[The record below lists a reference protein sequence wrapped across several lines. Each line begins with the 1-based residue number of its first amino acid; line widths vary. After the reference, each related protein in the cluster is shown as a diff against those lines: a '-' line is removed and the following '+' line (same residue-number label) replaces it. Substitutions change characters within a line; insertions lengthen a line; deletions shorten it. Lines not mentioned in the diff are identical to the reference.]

1 MRIATYAAGLSGARA
16 DQLRRAMGAKRSPE
30 RMEALKGELMAGMEE
45 HGIDTLTRE
54 RIFDQLKAFAD
65 FGFPESHSFSFAH
78 IVYASA
84 WLKVHAPEHFYAA
97 ILSSQPMGFYS
108 SATLVQDARR
118 HGVTVLGPSVN
129 DSFLDTGVQC
139 APGVPGDQEYR
150 EGHPDPLPSRQ
161 VIPLDVDEELVV
173 RIGLSSVRGLG
184 RAAERIVRARETG
197 AFSSQADLTNRA
209 HLSASDMECLAMA
222 GALECLGVG
231 RREGI
236 WAAGAL
242 AAPTVRQREWQPF
255 LPGTEVG
262 TRVPD
267 LPPLTRTEQMR
278 ADIEAT
284 GLTPGEH
291 PFSYLREDLPPGV
304 LSAAELGAHLDGRI
318 VDVAGLVTHRQR
330 PHTGGG
336 VTFLSLEDESGLVN
350 VSVAVGTWNKF
361 RRIGL
366 ESGALLV
373 RGTLEWGDGAVN
385 VRAFRLAPVRLP
397 IQVRS
402 RDFR

>member
-1 MRIATYAAGLSGARA
+1 
-16 DQLRRAMGAKRSPE
+16 
-30 RMEALKGELMAGMEE
+30 
-45 HGIDTLTRE
+45 
-54 RIFDQLKAFAD
+54 
-65 FGFPESHSFSFAH
+65 
-78 IVYASA
+78 
-84 WLKVHAPEHFYAA
+84 
-97 ILSSQPMGFYS
+97 
-108 SATLVQDARR
+108 
-118 HGVTVLGPSVN
+118 
-129 DSFLDTGVQC
+129 
-139 APGVPGDQEYR
+139 
-150 EGHPDPLPSRQ
+150 
-161 VIPLDVDEELVV
+161 
-173 RIGLSSVRGLG
+173 
-184 RAAERIVRARETG
+184 
-197 AFSSQADLTNRA
+197 
-209 HLSASDMECLAMA
+209 MA

-255 LPGTEVG
+255 LPGTEVD
-262 TRVPD
+262 TLVPD

>member
-1 MRIATYAAGLSGARA
+1 MPGRGQTRGNLGRGGAGRADCAAG
-16 DQLRRAMGAKRSPE
+16 D
-30 RMEALKGELMAGMEE
+30 
-45 HGIDTLTRE
+45 
-54 RIFDQLKAFAD
+54 
-65 FGFPESHSFSFAH
+65 
-78 IVYASA
+78 
-84 WLKVHAPEHFYAA
+84 
-97 ILSSQPMGFYS
+97 
-108 SATLVQDARR
+108 
-118 HGVTVLGPSVN
+118 
-129 DSFLDTGVQC
+129 
-139 APGVPGDQEYR
+139 
-150 EGHPDPLPSRQ
+150 
-161 VIPLDVDEELVV
+161 
-173 RIGLSSVRGLG
+173 
-184 RAAERIVRARETG
+184 
-197 AFSSQADLTNRA
+197 
-209 HLSASDMECLAMA
+209 
-222 GALECLGVG
+222 
-231 RREGI
+231 
-236 WAAGAL
+236 
-242 AAPTVRQREWQPF
+242 WQPF

-262 TRVPD
+262 TLVPD

-304 LSAAELGAHLDGRI
+304 LRAAELGAHLDRRI

>member
-1 MRIATYAAGLSGARA
+1 
-16 DQLRRAMGAKRSPE
+16 
-30 RMEALKGELMAGMEE
+30 
-45 HGIDTLTRE
+45 
-54 RIFDQLKAFAD
+54 
-65 FGFPESHSFSFAH
+65 
-78 IVYASA
+78 
-84 WLKVHAPEHFYAA
+84 
-97 ILSSQPMGFYS
+97 
-108 SATLVQDARR
+108 
-118 HGVTVLGPSVN
+118 
-129 DSFLDTGVQC
+129 
-139 APGVPGDQEYR
+139 
-150 EGHPDPLPSRQ
+150 
-161 VIPLDVDEELVV
+161 
-173 RIGLSSVRGLG
+173 
-184 RAAERIVRARETG
+184 
-197 AFSSQADLTNRA
+197 
-209 HLSASDMECLAMA
+209 MA

-231 RREGI
+231 RREGT

-242 AAPTVRQREWQPF
+242 AAPTARQGEWQPF

-262 TRVPD
+262 THVPD
-267 LPPLTRTEQMR
+267 LPPLMRTEQMC
-278 ADIEAT
+278 ADIETT

-291 PFSYLREDLPPGV
+291 PFSYLRGDLPPGV
-304 LSAAELGAHLDGRI
+304 LRAAELGAHLDGRI

-336 VTFLSLEDESGLVN
+336 VTFLSLEDESGFVN